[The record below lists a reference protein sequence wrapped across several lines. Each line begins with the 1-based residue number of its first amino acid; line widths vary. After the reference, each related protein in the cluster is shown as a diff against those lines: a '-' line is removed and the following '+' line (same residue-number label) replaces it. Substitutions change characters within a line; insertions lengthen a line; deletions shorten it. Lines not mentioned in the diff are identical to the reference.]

1 MAAKKLDQ
9 YTGTLNP
16 AQIAAGMNAALQNA
30 RRLADDA
37 TLLLDNK
44 RHCSATALAI
54 LSIEESGKLSIL
66 RMLASADSADQAKG
80 IWREYRSHTKKNVM
94 GAFLDLFIQGARR
107 LDHFAPLFD
116 QAAEHPHLIDQIKQ
130 LALYSDCL
138 GDAHWSEPQ
147 EVIDESLA
155 RSMVL
160 MASLL
165 SKDKEVLSIEIE
177 LWVRYVAP
185 HLHGNRETAER
196 SLEMWYAEMQRRG
209 LAPEG
214 RNAMAQFV
222 NEGVTGVENAEERH
236 AEPGAASDGGGV

>member
-9 YTGTLNP
+9 YTETHEA
-16 AQIAAGMNAALQNA
+16 AQVAAGMNAALRNA

-66 RMLASADSADQAKG
+66 RMLASADSADQAKR

-94 GAFLDLFIQGARR
+94 WAFLDLFMQGARR
-107 LDHFAPLFD
+107 FDHFAPLFD
-116 QAAEHPHLIDQIKQ
+116 QAAKHPHLIDQVKQ
-130 LALYSDCL
+130 LAPYSDCL
-138 GDAHWSEPQ
+138 GEGHWSEPHD
-147 EVIDESLA
+147 VIDEPLA

-165 SKDKEVLSIEIE
+165 SKGKEVSSREIE
-177 LWVRYVAP
+177 LWVKHVGP
-185 HLHGNRETAER
+185 HLHGNREAAER
-196 SLEMWYAEMQRRG
+196 GLEMWYGEMERRG

-222 NEGVTGVENAEERH
+222 NDGVSGIADAEERH
-236 AEPGAASDGGGV
+236 AEPGAALDPAA